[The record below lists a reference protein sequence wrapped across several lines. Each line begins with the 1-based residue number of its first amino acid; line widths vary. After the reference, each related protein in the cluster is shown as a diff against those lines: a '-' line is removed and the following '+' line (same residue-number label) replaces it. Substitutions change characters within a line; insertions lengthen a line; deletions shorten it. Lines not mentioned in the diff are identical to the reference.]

1 MFNTKLTFMKH
12 FTKFAL
18 LLVLGMGLAHTAL
31 AQIVGGGIKDAQG
44 QPVIGASVTVDGTT
58 LGTTSDVGGNFQLN
72 VPDAKNAV
80 LTVSFIGYATQ
91 SVPVNG
97 RSQLDIVL
105 AEDAQTLDDV
115 VVIGYQTVKRKDLTG
130 SVASVTGKDVSAM
143 PVSNV
148 AQDQRRSVGSGGF
161 DRRTERCL
169 VDRHLRCARCERRY
183 PHYDQRGQRGPCERQ
198 L

>member
-1 MFNTKLTFMKH
+1 M
-12 FTKFAL
+12 
-18 LLVLGMGLAHTAL
+18 
-31 AQIVGGGIKDAQG
+31 
-44 QPVIGASVTVDGTT
+44 
-58 LGTTSDVGGNFQLN
+58 
-72 VPDAKNAV
+72 

-148 AQDQRRSVGSGGF
+148 AQALQGKLPGVNVTTQDGRPDATVSIRVRGGGSISQSNEPLVLIDGIPGTISDVPSDQVASIDVLKDASS
-161 DRRTERCL
+161 T
-169 VDRHLRCARCERRY
+169 AICERRY